1 MFQTFSI
8 CNAVMPFDGIHTQAV
23 HKNEIIGIAAECHL
37 QRIHS
42 SEIQLGAAH
51 VGDTNV
57 AAPSGEPYGVSYI
70 IVEGPHTGENP
81 PQHAA
86 HSTQHRTAQEPR
98 PGPQGD
104 YILET

>member
-1 MFQTFSI
+1 MFNLENQ
-8 CNAVMPFDGIHTQAV
+8 
-23 HKNEIIGIAAECHL
+23 K
-37 QRIHS
+37 RIHS

-86 HSTQHRTAQEPR
+86 HSTAQHSTGTKTRATRELHFGDMKW
-98 PGPQGD
+98 PGPPQHS
-104 YILET
+104 TT